1 MRQVIDM
8 GGFKNETI
16 EVTFG
21 DDTYEVKLD
30 PPIEA
35 YRQVLEMQGKKLQT
49 EEDWDKYKG
58 IVATIISVSVYP
70 DSESKEYKE
79 FKEKFFDSLTRTA
92 AISFMNPYV
101 DMLFSKRGGSKN
113 LRKPPNKNR
122 GKKK

>member
-21 DDTYEVKLD
+21 DDTYQVKLD

-35 YRQVLEMQGKKLQT
+35 YRQILAMQGKKLQT
-49 EEDWDKYKG
+49 EEDWNGYKDV
-58 IVATIISVSVYP
+58 VATIISVSVYP
-70 DSESKEYKE
+70 NSKSKEYKE
-79 FKEKFFDSLTRTA
+79 FKDKFFDSLTRQA

-113 LRKPPNKNR
+113 VEKLPE
-122 GKKK
+122 KKKK

>member
-1 MRQVIDM
+1 MKQVIDM

-21 DDTYEVKLD
+21 DDTYQVKLD

-35 YRQVLEMQGKKLQT
+35 YRQILAMQGKKLQT
-49 EEDWDKYKG
+49 EEDWNGYKDV
-58 IVATIISVSVYP
+58 VATIISVSVYP
-70 DSESKEYKE
+70 NSKSKEYKE
-79 FKEKFFDSLTRTA
+79 FKDKFFDSLTRQA

-113 LRKPPNKNR
+113 VEKLPE
-122 GKKK
+122 KKKK